1 MMKNAYV
8 SAVCRTVSSHMVPQ
22 AALGNGVHTLEWK
35 QIDFVWIFRY
45 NETAYL
51 SAVEEWSPAGC
62 SGMGCSHIEKEA
74 RK

>member
-1 MMKNAYV
+1 MKNACV
-8 SAVCRTVSSHMVPQ
+8 SAVCRTVSYIY
-22 AALGNGVHTLEWK
+22 GVHTLEWK

-62 SGMGCSHIEKEA
+62 SGMCCQSY
-74 RK
+74 RKRSEEIKP